1 MIGGGIFINTI
12 GGAYRI
18 TSSGGVIATA
28 IDYIVKFR
36 RRRRM

>member
-12 GGAYRI
+12 GGAYAY
-18 TSSGGVIATA
+18 TPGGLFSLL
-28 IDYIVKFR
+28 DYVVRFR